1 MTGRRIFGGK
11 ACGRLVALLCLLGLS
26 SPVVSWAT
34 EPGAKDTPVPP
45 VQQTRNPAVVL
56 EERNTQVVTAPPA
69 DLVVANRKI
78 CTLRATVFGVH
89 PEQRVKAILVRGRE
103 LLERGGPLKVTTRP
117 VAGGVA
123 IQLDGQTVFV
133 VFDSDVLR
141 ERGESAQ
148 AAAEVARE
156 NLQLALREMSEA
168 RDFSALLPALLRS
181 LGYTALLVGCLWI
194 LRRVYGW
201 MVRRLDALSYQRL
214 ARLVPEWGDGVI
226 RRQEIARMVR
236 LPLTLLAWLIGL
248 LLAYQWIARV
258 LREFPYTRPWGEA
271 LFNNLVEAL
280 VVFGSGILGAIPGL
294 LFVVLIFAIARIV
307 VRLTNRFFSQVQA
320 GRIQTGWLDETT
332 ARPTGQLVKAVIWL
346 FAFVAAYPYIPGSG
360 SEAFQ
365 GIGVFVGLMLSIG
378 ASGIVNQAVSGLML
392 MYTRSLRPGEFV
404 KVGETEGKVRSI
416 GFLTTRIETINREEV
431 SIPNAVIASNVT
443 RNFSRLA
450 SEHGLFLSA
459 QLTVGYDT
467 PWRQVEAM
475 LLMAAARTPGAD
487 SEPPPRVLQTGLLDY
502 YVEYKLLV
510 AIHDASQRVQVL
522 HDLHRNILDVFNE
535 FGVQIT
541 SPNYESDPEQAKI
554 VPPEDWYRA
563 PARPPGALDEG
574 KDQPA

>member
-1 MTGRRIFGGK
+1 MSGK
-11 ACGRLVALLCLLGLS
+11 ACGPLVTLFCLLG
-26 SPVVSWAT
+26 VSQPGVAWAAQ
-34 EPGAKDTPVPP
+34 PGAKAEPAPQDQRARDPAAVTEDRE
-45 VQQTRNPAVVL
+45 VQVI
-56 EERNTQVVTAPPA
+56 TAPPA

-78 CTLRATVFGVH
+78 CTLRATVFGVT
-89 PEQRVKAILVRGRE
+89 PEERVKAILVRGRE
-103 LLERGGPLKVTTRP
+103 LLERGGRLKVTTRA

-123 IQLDGQTVFV
+123 VELDAQTAFV
-133 VFDSDVLR
+133 LFDSDVLR
-141 ERGESAQ
+141 ERGETAQ

-156 NLQLALREMSEA
+156 NLQLALSEMREA
-168 RDFSALLPALLRS
+168 RDFRALAPAILRS
-181 LGYTALLVGCLWI
+181 LGYTVLLIACLWI
-194 LRRVYGW
+194 LRRVYRW
-201 MVRRLDALSYQRL
+201 TVRRLDALSYQRL
-214 ARLVPEWGDGVI
+214 ARLVPDWGDGVI

-236 LPLTLLAWLIGL
+236 LPLTLLTLAIGL
-248 LLAYQWIARV
+248 LLGYQWIARV

-271 LFNNLVEAL
+271 LFDNLIQAL
-280 VVFGSGILGAIPGL
+280 VSFGSSMLGAIPGL
-294 LFVVLIFAIARIV
+294 LFVVLIFAIARVV
-307 VRLTNRFFSQVQA
+307 VRLTNRFFNQVQA
-320 GRIQTGWLDETT
+320 GRLQTGWLDETT
-332 ARPTGQLVKAVIWL
+332 ARPTGQLIKAVIWL

-450 SEHGLFLSA
+450 SEHGLFVST

-467 PWRQVEAM
+467 PWRQVQAM
-475 LLMAAARTPGAD
+475 LLMAAARTSGAD
-487 SEPPPRVLQTGLLDY
+487 SEPAPRVLQTGLLDY

-522 HDLHRNILDVFNE
+522 HDLHANILDVFNE

-541 SPNYESDPEQAKI
+541 SPNYESDPEQPKI
-554 VPPEDWYRA
+554 VPPEGWYKA
-563 PARPPGALDEG
+563 PARPPGSLDSGQGQDE
-574 KDQPA
+574 PA